1 MRAKGIVS
9 LSLALALCAT
19 PALAQSPA
27 NVIQLDF
34 KADVQADGVPANI
47 QPDAS
52 LAPPLQAM
60 VRKRV
65 AEWRYR
71 MGTWQGKPVP
81 APVSQRIVA
90 EVMPVAS
97 GGFALRIKEVSFPVV
112 TVVRKDIDRTLTRM
126 PPPVYPAALLQRGVG
141 GVLVYAYGVDASGRP
156 RDIELVH
163 PQDPDRDFKLL
174 DAAGRATMARWT
186 LEPTKVGGV
195 QVDCRVLTPMT
206 FSVDRA
212 PPKGPDLDAYR
223 ASHPEA
229 CPGPP
234 RLLTEVAGSLL

>member
-112 TVVRKDIDRTLTRM
+112 TVDRKDIDRTLTRM
-126 PPPVYPAALLQRGVG
+126 PPP
-141 GVLVYAYGVDASGRP
+141 
-156 RDIELVH
+156 
-163 PQDPDRDFKLL
+163 
-174 DAAGRATMARWT
+174 
-186 LEPTKVGGV
+186 
-195 QVDCRVLTPMT
+195 
-206 FSVDRA
+206 
-212 PPKGPDLDAYR
+212 
-223 ASHPEA
+223 
-229 CPGPP
+229 
-234 RLLTEVAGSLL
+234 GS

>member
-90 EVMPVAS
+90 EVML
-97 GGFALRIKEVSFPVV
+97 GLIEG
-112 TVVRKDIDRTLTRM
+112 DRTSYL
-126 PPPVYPAALLQRGVG
+126 
-141 GVLVYAYGVDASGRP
+141 S
-156 RDIELVH
+156 
-163 PQDPDRDFKLL
+163 QDP
-174 DAAGRATMARWT
+174 TW
-186 LEPTKVGGV
+186 EPTLPTIGGAR
-195 QVDCRVLTPMT
+195 DGEDFHMI
-206 FSVDRA
+206 
-212 PPKGPDLDAYR
+212 DLLKFA
-223 ASHPEA
+223 
-229 CPGPP
+229 G
-234 RLLTEVAGSLL
+234 VA